1 MTPIHKEF
9 IDQLRQEHTLTPEAF
24 ERLESKSRYDLF
36 SVFWELKI
44 LLYGG
49 VLMVST
55 GLSILVYK
63 NIDTIGH
70 QAILALIALLTVSGY
85 AYCFRHNALF
95 SWQKTNSPNILF
107 DYVLLLAA
115 LCLLTFIGYLQ
126 YQYNVFG
133 NRYGLATF
141 IPMVILFLTAY
152 YFDHIGILSLAITN
166 LAAWAGIAVTP
177 KNLVQMNDWADDRL
191 IYTGIALGLFLLAVG
206 YLGKKKEIKGHFE
219 FTYKNFGTHTL
230 FIALVCGM
238 VRFENYDLLW
248 FLPIAAFAYY
258 TYRDALRN
266 RSFYF
271 LLVLI
276 AYAYG
281 SASYLLLKWVT
292 KIPGIA
298 SIMEYLTAIYTIIS
312 TLFLVRFLMKMNK
325 KLHK

>member
-1 MTPIHKEF
+1 
-9 IDQLRQEHTLTPEAF
+9 
-24 ERLESKSRYDLF
+24 
-36 SVFWELKI
+36 
-44 LLYGG
+44 
-49 VLMVST
+49 
-55 GLSILVYK
+55 
-63 NIDTIGH
+63 
-70 QAILALIALLTVSGY
+70 
-85 AYCFRHNALF
+85 
-95 SWQKTNSPNILF
+95 
-107 DYVLLLAA
+107 
-115 LCLLTFIGYLQ
+115 
-126 YQYNVFG
+126 
-133 NRYGLATF
+133 
-141 IPMVILFLTAY
+141 
-152 YFDHIGILSLAITN
+152 LSLAITN

-177 KNLVQMNDWADDRL
+177 KNLIQMNDWANERL

-206 YLGKKKEIKGHFE
+206 MLGKKKEIKGHFE

-238 VRFENYDLLW
+238 IRFENYELLW

-281 SASYLLLKWVT
+281 SASYLLLKWVA

-298 SIMEYLTAIYTIIS
+298 SIMEYFTAIYTIVS